1 MKVEIFCD
9 GACSGNPGVGG
20 YGSILRCGATVKE
33 LSGAEGATTNNRM
46 EMSGAI
52 AALEALTRP
61 CEVVLTTDSQ
71 YLVKGMTEWMSGW
84 IKRGWVNSK
93 KEPVLNRDLWE
104 RLLELSR
111 AHKINWVWVRGHN
124 GHQENERCDELARA
138 AIVDFK
144 NR

>member
-1 MKVEIFCD
+1 MKVEVFCD

-20 YGSILRCGATVKE
+20 YGSILRCGDKVKE

-61 CEVVLTTDSQ
+61 CEVVITTDSQ
-71 YLVKGMTEWMSGW
+71 YLVKGMTEWISGW
-84 IKRGWVNSK
+84 QKRGWVNSK

-104 RLLELSR
+104 KLLALCAQHQVR
-111 AHKINWVWVRGHN
+111 WVWVRGHN
-124 GHQENERCDELARA
+124 GHAENERCDELARA
-138 AIVDFK
+138 AIVSFR
-144 NR
+144 NN